1 MFKVVNLFKNKGL
14 VFISDEIIFK
24 KLNAYLS
31 FEEIKLDKFYL
42 ETNGVKESLLSDVNN
57 FMLHGRNSYDSDLLS
72 DLCLVRQEGFKYI
85 LFSSGSFLFFNTLYN
100 HSDFINSDVF
110 SESDIASA
118 GFMAIIINKK
128 NHVDMIEY
136 NRSSSLSK
144 MFKKEVEAHKGDGKH
159 VENFLYKH
167 HFIVDNVVAK
177 KFCKA

>member
-31 FEEIKLDKFYL
+31 FEEIKLDRFCL

-57 FMLHGRNSYDSDLLS
+57 FTLHGKTDYEGDFLS

-85 LFSSGSFLFFNTLYN
+85 RFSSGSFLFFNTLYN
-100 HSDFINSDVF
+100 HSDFINLDVF
-110 SESDIASA
+110 NEKDIASA
-118 GFMAIIINKK
+118 GFMAIITNRN

-144 MFKKEVEAHKGDGKH
+144 MFGKEVEAHKGDGKH
-159 VENFLYKH
+159 IETFLYNH
-167 HFIVDNVVAK
+167 HFLFDGVRMK